1 MDLRLSGRK
10 ALVTGGT
17 QAASAGR
24 SSTPWLGEGVSVAFC
39 ARAESEVRAAEEHCR
54 DAGATV
60 FGEALDVAD
69 GGALTAWVDRAAAEL
84 GGLDI
89 VVANVSALS
98 IGPTSG
104 TGRPASRWT

>member
-17 QAASAGR
+17 KGIGR
-24 SSTPWLGEGVSVAFC
+24 AVVDALAGEGVSVAFC
-39 ARAESEVRAAEEHCR
+39 ARTESEVRAAEEHFR

-60 FGEALDVAD
+60 FGEVLDVAD

-98 IGPTSG
+98 IARPSR